1 MMCWLLSTVIRL
13 PCFIQLLG
21 GGGWSLM
28 RSTWHTVHT
37 PVLSSTAPAGSA
49 EHSGGGRD
57 VATSVGTA
65 NANTK
70 GFVALG
76 DF

>member
-1 MMCWLLSTVIRL
+1 
-13 PCFIQLLG
+13 
-21 GGGWSLM
+21 M

-49 EHSGGGRD
+49 EHFGGGRD

>member
-1 MMCWLLSTVIRL
+1 M
-13 PCFIQLLG
+13 G
-21 GGGWSLM
+21 
-28 RSTWHTVHT
+28 STWHIVHT
-37 PVLSSTAPAGSA
+37 PVLSSAVPAGSA
-49 EHSGGGRD
+49 EHFSGGRD
-57 VATSVGTA
+57 MATSFGTA